1 MKYTLTIFDIKVL
14 IGQLHNN
21 NSINMK
27 LDVLAIGAHP
37 DDIELACGGT
47 VARLV
52 QKGHHVG
59 IVDLTR
65 GELGTRGSK
74 EIREQEAADAAKV
87 LGIDVRINLDI
98 PDGNVQITNENTV
111 KLIEVIRTYK
121 PDILFIPHWLE
132 RHPDHEHA
140 HTLGKEAWYYAGL
153 EKIQTFADGVTQE
166 PHRPKKY
173 YHFRQR
179 YDSFIIDITDQI
191 EIRMNAVRCFRSQ
204 FFDPT
209 SKERETLLSRP
220 DFLEVVESRLRYFGS
235 MIGTKFGEP
244 FFSVEPI
251 GLSDLFHIV

>member
-1 MKYTLTIFDIKVL
+1 
-14 IGQLHNN
+14 
-21 NSINMK
+21 MK
-27 LDVLAIGAHP
+27 LDVLAVGAHP

-74 EIREQEAADAAKV
+74 EIREQEAADAAKI
-87 LGIDVRINLDI
+87 LGVDVRINLDI
-98 PDGNVQITNENTV
+98 PDGNIQITNENV
-111 KLIEVIRTYK
+111 LRLIEVIRTYK
-121 PDILFIPHWLE
+121 PDVLFIPHWLE

-140 HTLGKEAWYYAGL
+140 HTLGKEAWYYSGL
-153 EKIQTFADGVTQE
+153 EKIQTSIDGMKQE

-179 YDSFIIDITDQI
+179 YDFTPSFIVDISDQL
-191 EIRMNAVRCFRSQ
+191 EIRMKAVRCFQSQ
-204 FFDPT
+204 FFDPN

-220 DFLEVVESRLRYFGS
+220 DFLDAVEARLRYFGN
-235 MIGTKFGEP
+235 MIGTKYGEA

-251 GLSDLFHIV
+251 GISDVFNII